1 MKNPTRTHLTAPP
14 KPKLRKNFFLNG
26 KVSHQIHNGMHPS
39 LTIEN
44 LTDSNY
50 ARKLGFPE
58 PSRQFFHGDITTN
71 ATIRT
76 NQK

>member
-1 MKNPTRTHLTAPP
+1 
-14 KPKLRKNFFLNG
+14 
-26 KVSHQIHNGMHPS
+26 MHPS